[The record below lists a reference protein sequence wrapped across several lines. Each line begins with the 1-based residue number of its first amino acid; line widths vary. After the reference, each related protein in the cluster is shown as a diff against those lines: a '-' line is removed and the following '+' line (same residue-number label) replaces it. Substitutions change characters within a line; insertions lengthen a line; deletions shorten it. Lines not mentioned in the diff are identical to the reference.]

1 MIFKPIFILVSL
13 LCIVLSTCQNEGRW
27 YPAAEVAVAN
37 RYEYTDKA
45 SGTKAIQI
53 TFIIHN
59 TSDSSISSSTLTVK
73 VITTKH
79 EYLQTLGSNL
89 TINPGGN
96 IALSATVSYLETD
109 ETLKPDGILLYDS
122 FFN

>member
-1 MIFKPIFILVSL
+1 MLVIGVAVL
-13 LCIVLSTCQNEGRW
+13 LLSCQNEGRW
-27 YPAAEVAVAN
+27 YPAAEVAVASH
-37 RYEYTDKA
+37 YEYTDQA
-45 SGTKAIQI
+45 SGTKAIKI

-59 TSDSSISSSTLTVK
+59 TSDTSISSSTLTVK

-96 IALSATVSYLETD
+96 IALSTAVSYLETD

>member
-1 MIFKPIFILVSL
+1 MKRSCFLISL
-13 LCIVLSTCQNEGRW
+13 LVALFFSCQNEGRW
-27 YPAAEVAVAN
+27 YPAAEVTVAS

-53 TFIIHN
+53 TFVIHN
-59 TSDSSISSSTLTVK
+59 TSDTSISSSTLTVK

-79 EYLQTLGSNL
+79 EYLQTVGSNL

-96 IALSATVSYLETD
+96 IALSTAVSYLEAD
-109 ETLKPDGILLYDS
+109 EALTPEGILLYDS

>member
-1 MIFKPIFILVSL
+1 MLVIGVAVFL
-13 LCIVLSTCQNEGRW
+13 LSCQNEGRW
-27 YPAAEVAVAN
+27 YPAAEVTVAS

-53 TFIIHN
+53 TFVIHN
-59 TSDSSISSSTLTVK
+59 TSDTSISSSTLMVK

-79 EYLQTLGSNL
+79 EYLQTLGSNI

-96 IALSATVSYLETD
+96 IALSVAVSYLEAD
-109 ETLKPDGILLYDS
+109 EALTPEGILLYDS
-122 FFN
+122 FFD